1 MYAILFVLD
10 DPQLLDDLLIAW
22 EKAGI
27 RGVTIIDSTGWQ
39 RRKMQGRLLGARF
52 DFTALSGTAGRMDN
66 HMTLFVVVENR
77 AIVQKCLEA
86 TEEIVG
92 DLDLPN
98 TGILTA
104 WPLEIVKGL
113 PQERD
118 NTES

>member
-10 DPQLLDDLLIAW
+10 DPKLLDDLLAAW

-27 RGVTIIDSTGWQ
+27 RGATIIESTGWQ
-39 RRKMQGRLLGARF
+39 RRRLQRRLLGARF
-52 DFTALSGTAGRMDN
+52 DYAALGGAGRQEN

-77 AIVQKCLEA
+77 AFVQQCLEV
-86 TEEIVG
+86 TESIVG

-104 WPLEIVKGL
+104 WPLDVVKGL
-113 PQERD
+113 PLDDE
-118 NTES
+118 EAEE